1 MNRSEEVH
9 ISFSVMG
16 EGSFH
21 WPLKAA
27 ETRLNRHSD
36 HKGKKWRTWCLAPWW
51 QVAFRGE
58 KKATTH
64 PSFSRCTLS
73 HTPPSPPH
81 FVLVLFG
88 LVWYALRCVTLRRRR
103 LICDLDGHLIL
114 SHRVG
119 MGNMF
124 GGWVSSA
131 ASVTIRALSLLSLC
145 PWLGGMWGGQLTLL
159 INRWQSSVTVHYSQL
174 FWVKRWWM
182 RRKVKMAEDR
192 WTGQVESWRTGWP
205 SAISLPVRFS
215 PEWRSKIET
224 FIKAMHHFVE
234 LLASPFLPF
243 SRLRAWL
250 GYSEFTAHQCVQLL

>member
-1 MNRSEEVH
+1 MIFAIFLKRRWKWSVNAARHFTSFSLSACFLLWRREGYTDSHVNRSEEVH

-51 QVAFRGE
+51 QVAFRGG

-64 PSFSRCTLS
+64 PSFYCCTLS
-73 HTPPSPPH
+73 HTTPPPLPPH
-81 FVLVLFG
+81 THTHFG
-88 LVWYALRCVTLRRRR
+88 LVWYALRCVTQRRRR

-124 GGWVSSA
+124 GGWVSST

-145 PWLGGMWGGQLTLL
+145 LWCVWGGGGRGVKKAADIVHQ
-159 INRWQSSVTVHYSQL
+159 QVTV
-174 FWVKRWWM
+174 KRH
-182 RRKVKMAEDR
+182 
-192 WTGQVESWRTGWP
+192 
-205 SAISLPVRFS
+205 SAF
-215 PEWRSKIET
+215 
-224 FIKAMHHFVE
+224 
-234 LLASPFLPF
+234 
-243 SRLRAWL
+243 
-250 GYSEFTAHQCVQLL
+250 